1 MPLFSHWPCPI
12 YFQLIAGLQLCSIY
26 AHGLRG
32 VKPDLLRQT
41 PPSPFKDSH
50 GPLLTEHHSLPL
62 TFKKEKLWKRCL
74 CVWSVSGIL
83 EWKIKCVCGG
93 ACVCVCVC
101 GGEWA
106 VHCSLHLCGSPL
118 LFQVATCSF
127 LVQKEHRGPKQKGGT
142 QTLGEANEALGL
154 PNTEDDKWGP
164 SLSGFIIESPWVCPN
179 HGNQFKQ

>member
-1 MPLFSHWPCPI
+1 MLLNLCMPLFSHWPCPI

-83 EWKIKCVCGG
+83 EWKIKCVCVGAC
-93 ACVCVCVC
+93 ACVCVV
-101 GGEWA
+101 GNGQYT
-106 VHCSLHLCGSPL
+106 VHSTCAGL
-118 LFQVATCSF
+118 LFSSKSPPVHSSF
-127 LVQKEHRGPKQKGGT
+127 KRSIGAPSRRVVLRPWGKQMRLWAS
-142 QTLGEANEALGL
+142 QTLRMINGVQVFQA
-154 PNTEDDKWGP
+154 
-164 SLSGFIIESPWVCPN
+164 SL
-179 HGNQFKQ
+179 